1 MRVNLVA
8 PYSEK
13 EEVKALGARWDP
25 TLKTWYVEN
34 VENLELFQRWLPGG
48 GAPSSAGGSPSN
60 KSHSRPRKA
69 SIPTD
74 AALDVQ
80 LDPSPRPALPDCGC
94 DALPWE
100 DCVHTK

>member
-25 TLKTWYVEN
+25 ALKTWYVEN

-48 GAPSSAGGSPSN
+48 GTPSSAGGSLSKKSPS
-60 KSHSRPRKA
+60 RTRKA
-69 SIPTD
+69 TIRSD
-74 AALDVQ
+74 AILDVQ
-80 LDPSPRPALPDCGC
+80 LESSPRAALPDCAC

>member
-34 VENLELFQRWLPGG
+34 VENLELFQRWLPG
-48 GAPSSAGGSPSN
+48 ASTPPSGGGSLSKKSPS
-60 KSHSRPRKA
+60 RTRKA
-69 SIPTD
+69 AQTGAIPD
-74 AALDVQ
+74 FQ
-80 LDPSPRPALPDCGC
+80 LEPSARSALPDCAC